1 MFRLSR
7 RNTFYRVFQLNR
19 QYRHDDSQN
28 LKRERYRITVSRRSF
43 DFSGSRRAARAR
55 ARRIS
60 VDPLTP

>member
-7 RNTFYRVFQLNR
+7 RNTFYRVLCLPT
-19 QYRHDDSQN
+19 QYSDDDS
-28 LKRERYRITVSRRSF
+28 KPKVRERYRITVSRRSF

>member
-7 RNTFYRVFQLNR
+7 RNTFYRVFQLNT
-19 QYRHDDSQN
+19 HDDS
-28 LKRERYRITVSRRSF
+28 KPKVRERYRITVSRRSF